1 MRGMAWGPAPA
12 VGGVILIIAW
22 GNDLRGDDGAGRY
35 LAARLQ
41 RRWQQQGLAVRR
53 LAVPQL
59 VPELAIEVAAA
70 EVAAVVFVDTRL
82 ATAADPNV
90 RVTALTSSET
100 ASALGHHLEP
110 QTVLAYAAL
119 LRAEPLPPAWL
130 VTVPGWVFAHGRRLS
145 PATRTAIARF
155 LDDDQGTLTRL
166 TAALQRLVAFRAP
179 QL

>member
-1 MRGMAWGPAPA
+1 MSGMTWDPAPVVA
-12 VGGVILIIAW
+12 GVILIIAW

-35 LAARLQ
+35 LAVRLQ
-41 RRWQQQGLAVRR
+41 RCWRQQGLAVRR

-59 VPELAIEVAAA
+59 VPELAVEVAAPG
-70 EVAAVVFVDTRL
+70 VAAVVFVDTHV
-82 ATAADPNV
+82 ATAAAPDV
-90 RVTALTSSET
+90 RVRALASAET
-100 ASALGHHLEP
+100 AAVWGHHLDP
-110 QTVLAYAAL
+110 RMVLAYAAL

-145 PATRTAIARF
+145 PATRAAIARF

-166 TAALQRLVAFRAP
+166 TAAVQRLVVFGTP